1 MNIKSLPKWDNY
13 YINTDKNYKFQA
25 DKKERPPLTGKNRYV
40 PQGLY
45 DEKWGNVYDAYG
57 KADLTPYYIEALTS
71 DDDNDVN
78 FGVYGLYSAAT
89 HQGSVYKSSKMAV
102 PYLADLLK
110 LNNNASEWGC
120 IFLARIA
127 LGESH
132 FINTPFFYKTKYYG
146 TVKKYKNEILDYYNK
161 SNSLEAMRLLCFISN
176 SLDEILNFSYDECLK
191 LENGN
196 KNNAY
201 IRQASTLLIQGFTSA
216 KHNYKISNKYYY
228 KEYPNISDINNI
240 KKLKVNKH
248 IEEVYNIMN
257 SSKSLL
263 VRASA
268 AICLAYTGIFNKDIS
283 DLLLYIAENNCSGV
297 DWVWDDNFSNIAKY
311 AWIYSSDIETL
322 LSIEDIK
329 TNTNIEDDVN
339 NNDILIEAVIRVF
352 PYKDKKE
359 ELVNHNLN
367 DIQKRVLKKIV
378 DKAPNLLGSY
388 HIEAINMP
396 LNIEAAKRLI
406 DDDYIKNKIL
416 CRIID
421 SKPLWY
427 MIEESLIKKD
437 EKTITNIL
445 INNNVDAMKLLFEI
459 YAPIK
464 NTIIPIQN
472 IINREIIENTLN
484 IYRSFDDKK
493 ILNENNSILLS
504 SIADCLS
511 INIENYKNEIFN
523 YLNETLIKVND
534 FEDDYDYDDKLN
546 GEYVGV
552 FLLTLGRSK
561 LLDEKYYKL
570 VRPYHKYIEYSVFPS
585 KLFFELLGYTSLE
598 HQEIIKKQ
606 FNIKNI

>member
-1 MNIKSLPKWDNY
+1 MNIELLPKWDNY
-13 YINTDKNYKFQA
+13 YTNNDENSKFQS
-25 DKKERPPLTGKNRYV
+25 DKITRPPLTGKNIYV
-40 PQGLY
+40 PNGLY

-57 KADLTPYYIEALTS
+57 KADLTHYYIEALTS

-78 FGVYGLYSAAT
+78 FGVYGLYAATT

-110 LNNNASEWGC
+110 FNNNASELAC

-127 LGESH
+127 LGEKH

-146 TVKKYKNEILDYYNK
+146 IVKKYKNEILDYYNK
-161 SNSLEAMRLLCFISN
+161 SNSLEAMRLLCFIPN

-201 IRQASTLLIQGFTSA
+201 IRQASTLLVQGFIA
-216 KHNYKISNKYYY
+216 AQHNYKISNKDYH

-257 SSKSLL
+257 SSDSLL
-263 VRASA
+263 VRGSA

-283 DLLLYIAENNCSGV
+283 NLLLYIIENNCAGV

-311 AWIYSSDIETL
+311 AWAYSADIETL
-322 LSIEDIK
+322 LNTEGIK
-329 TNTNIEDDVN
+329 TKSNVTGNINSDEKSYD
-339 NNDILIEAVIRVF
+339 DILIEAVTRVF
-352 PYKDKKE
+352 LNKKKKE
-359 ELVNHNLN
+359 ELINSELN
-367 DIQKRVLKKIV
+367 DIQKRVLRKIV
-378 DKAPNLLGSY
+378 YNAPNLFGSY
-388 HIEAINMP
+388 ELEAINMP
-396 LNIEAAKRLI
+396 LNIESAKRLI

-416 CRIID
+416 CQIID

-427 MIEESLIKKD
+427 IIEESLIKKD
-437 EKTITNIL
+437 EKTITDII
-445 INNNVDAMKLLFEI
+445 INNNIDSMKLLFEI

-464 NTIIPIQN
+464 N
-472 IINREIIENTLN
+472 IINSEVIINTLN
-484 IYRSFDDKK
+484 IYSSFDDKK
-493 ILNENNSILLS
+493 ILNENNSIILS
-504 SIADCLS
+504 SIANCLAKS
-511 INIENYKNEIFN
+511 IENYKDEIFN
-523 YLNETLIKVND
+523 YLDETLIKVND
-534 FEDDYDYDDKLN
+534 FKDDYDYKEKLV

-561 LLDEKYYKL
+561 LLDKKYYKL
-570 VRPYHKYIEYSVFPS
+570 VRPYHRYIQYSVFPS
-585 KLFFELLGYTSLE
+585 KLFFELLSYTSLE
-598 HQEIIKKQ
+598 HQELIKKQ